1 LQEEKDMTHQARPG
15 KAQSVQVVEADTL
28 DTMNET
34 NSLIA
39 QRAYEI
45 YQDRGG
51 QQGSDQEDWF
61 NAESEV
67 LHPLPI
73 EENLTESALQLT
85 AQLPGFDANDLEVV
99 IGHRRAVI
107 CGVHPDSNHSE
118 DDHRNDKKV
127 MRIVEIPFEVDPRL
141 SRATLE
147 GGTLQI
153 VLPRSR

>member
-1 LQEEKDMTHQARPG
+1 MAHQTRSG
-15 KAQSVQVVEADTL
+15 KAQSVHVVEADTL

-45 YQDRGG
+45 YQVREGG
-51 QQGSDQEDWF
+51 YGSDQEDWF

-67 LHPLPI
+67 LHPLAI

-85 AQLPGFDANDLEVV
+85 AQLPGFDAKDLEVV

-107 CGVHPDSNHSE
+107 CGVHPDSNHSG
-118 DDHRNDKKV
+118 DNHRNDKKV
-127 MRIVEIPFEVDPRL
+127 MRIVELPFEVDPQL

-147 GGTLQI
+147 SGTLQI
-153 VLPRSR
+153 VLPRAR